1 MSALEKSADIIRLIR
16 TADAETIHNEVSPED
31 LFGTILVLADEL
43 KRRDDD
49 ATLGALVRQMPTG
62 WCLWQVPREGVW
74 YWHVDDDEDGPVGY
88 GLTPE
93 AALQEA
99 LKEQDE

>member
-1 MSALEKSADIIRLIR
+1 MSALKDYADIIAVVRKTDLP
-16 TADAETIHNEVSPED
+16 DEAET
-31 LFGTILVLADEL
+31 FGDGMCHAIKAMAAEL
-43 KRRDDD
+43 EQRDND
-49 ATLGALVRQMPTG
+49 AALGRLVRQMRTG

-74 YWHVDDDEDGPVGY
+74 YWHVDDDDDGPVGY

>member
-1 MSALEKSADIIRLIR
+1 MTNRDNLVEQVEILGEELDAANQRGEELE
-16 TADAETIHNEVSPED
+16 AELES
-31 LFGTILVLADEL
+31 L
-43 KRRDDD
+43 RDD
-49 ATLGALVRQMPTG
+49 AALGALVRQMPTG

-74 YWHVDDDEDGPVGY
+74 YWYVDDDEDGPVGY

-99 LKEQDE
+99 LGEE